1 MTPHKPI
8 KFKLPRQVTKN
19 NLFTRARHLRLTTVA
34 LHKVRGAI
42 EICLFYAAL
51 YHEHKRRFEGVI
63 VFSADLCAGVCFGQL
78 RGISCALIKRT

>member
-8 KFKLPRQVTKN
+8 KFKLPRQVTNN

-34 LHKVRGAI
+34 LRKVRGAI

-51 YHEHKRRFEGVI
+51 YHEHKRRFEGVLRWCL
-63 VFSADLCAGVCFGQL
+63 FWPTPWYFLCAN
-78 RGISCALIKRT
+78 